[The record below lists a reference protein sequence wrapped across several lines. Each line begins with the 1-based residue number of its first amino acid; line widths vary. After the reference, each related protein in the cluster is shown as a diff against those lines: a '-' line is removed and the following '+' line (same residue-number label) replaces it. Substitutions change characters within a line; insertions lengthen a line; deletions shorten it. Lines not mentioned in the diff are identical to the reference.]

1 MRVLGIDPG
10 LQVCG
15 YACLESDGDK
25 GRLVEAGVLRTSGDS
40 ALEAK
45 LNQIAED
52 MECLLG
58 KFGPQIVAVE
68 QLYSHYT
75 HPRTAILM
83 GHARGVIL
91 QKCAQSS
98 VEVRSFSAT
107 RIKKSITGNGRA
119 SKEQMQRTIQT
130 LLSLPELPEPS
141 DVADAI
147 AAALCCAN
155 SLRAVQP
162 AEPPLVNWGAK

>member
-1 MRVLGIDPG
+1 MEMRILGIDPG

-15 YACLESDGDK
+15 YACIEAAGSEEKLI
-25 GRLVEAGVLRTSGDS
+25 EAGVLRTSGE
-40 ALEAK
+40 LPVEQR
-45 LNQIAED
+45 LNQIASD
-52 MECLLG
+52 MEMLLQR
-58 KFGPQIVAVE
+58 FAPEIVAVE

-91 QKCAQSS
+91 QKCA
-98 VEVRSFSAT
+98 EANIAVRSFSAT
-107 RIKKSITGNGRA
+107 RIKKTVTGNGRA
-119 SKEQMQRTIQT
+119 SKQQIQRTVQT
-130 LLSLPELPEPS
+130 LLSLAKLPEPA

-155 SLRAVQP
+155 SRQIL
-162 AEPPLVNWGAK
+162 LVG